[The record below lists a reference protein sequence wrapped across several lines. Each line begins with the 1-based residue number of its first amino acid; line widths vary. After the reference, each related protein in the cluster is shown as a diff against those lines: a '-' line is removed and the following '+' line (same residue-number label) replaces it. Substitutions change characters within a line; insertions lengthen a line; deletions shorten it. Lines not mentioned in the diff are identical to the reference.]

1 MQLYASRSDFT
12 PAPTEHVAVLYD
24 GIIKAF
30 TLVRCQVVC
39 ARADAISAR
48 GIVLAKHNRGVVAD
62 FFLGSVT
69 SYCSENARQAV
80 IVYQ

>member
-1 MQLYASRSDFT
+1 M
-12 PAPTEHVAVLYD
+12 
-24 GIIKAF
+24 
-30 TLVRCQVVC
+30 RCQVVC
-39 ARADAISAR
+39 ARADAIAAR